1 MLRPFFIILRAQ
13 LLEEMGRYAEAAD
26 FIRNVLDRPF
36 SLSIGNM
43 PIQLV
48 EAVVDE
54 ESPLADDHCHGS
66 IGIAAV
72 LQHRKTILNFRDM
85 FVKFE

>member
-1 MLRPFFIILRAQ
+1 MKVI
-13 LLEEMGRYAEAAD
+13 
-26 FIRNVLDRPF
+26 RPF

-54 ESPLADDHCHGS
+54 ESVLADEYCHGN

-72 LQHRKTILNFRDM
+72 LQHRKTIINFRDM
-85 FVKFE
+85 FVTFEK